1 MGRSFTLLMIMFL
14 ALLTG
19 CASKLLVVTEPSGAE
34 VYLRTLGGEEKLAGK
49 TPLEL
54 SDVEIRDLLRLGST
68 QAQFIQVRL
77 SLVAFEEMNLFVPSS
92 KWGQRRSL
100 IKLTMTPVKES
111 ISKKVNEVVKRFYSA
126 QKLVEARQYELAHL
140 EVNRILE
147 VDAMIPQAHAIR
159 GAAFYLQ
166 GRLKESLES
175 YQEVL
180 RLDPQYPEA
189 IKMIEKIQQ
198 SQVKESP

>member
-1 MGRSFTLLMIMFL
+1 MGRSFTLMMIMFL

-111 ISKKVNEVVKRFYSA
+111 TKKRSTKSSSVFIVRRNWLK
-126 QKLVEARQYELAHL
+126 
-140 EVNRILE
+140 
-147 VDAMIPQAHAIR
+147 
-159 GAAFYLQ
+159 Q
-166 GRLKESLES
+166 GS
-175 YQEVL
+175 
-180 RLDPQYPEA
+180 
-189 IKMIEKIQQ
+189 MN
-198 SQVKESP
+198 SPTSRSTEFSR